1 MAKIKTTAR
10 YIRRSPY
17 QALAAFV
24 VMAAT
29 FFISGLFVLVAIGS
43 NEIIKYFEAR
53 PQISAFFKDSAQAQE
68 MSALQEKIAQTKLTS
83 EIKFISKED
92 ALKIYQDQN
101 KNDPLLLE
109 LVTAN
114 ILPASLDI
122 STYNA
127 KDLETISEILS
138 KEPLIDEVVYQK
150 DVVEKLTNWTRL
162 LRIGGLSLVAFLTA
176 VSVLIVFMVIGMRIA
191 IRREEIKIMRLI
203 GASSWYIKAP
213 FLFEG
218 MLYGL
223 VGALISSVS
232 ITIIVLYFSPEIAP
246 FFAGIPIFPI
256 PLQVFALLIGGQALV
271 GMVIGAFGAQ
281 ISLRRYLRI

>member
-17 QALAAFV
+17 QALAALF

-29 FFISGLFVLVAIGS
+29 FFISGLFVLVAVGS
-43 NEIIKYFEAR
+43 NEVIKYFEAR
-53 PQISAFFKDSAQAQE
+53 PQISAFFKDTAQNDQIL
-68 MSALQEKIAQTKLTS
+68 ALQKTITDTNLTS
-83 EIKFISKED
+83 EVKFISKED
-92 ALKIYQDQN
+92 ALKIYQDKN
-101 KNDPLLLE
+101 RNDPLLLE

-127 KDLETISEILS
+127 TDLEKISEILV
-138 KEPLIDEVVYQK
+138 KEEIIDEVVYQK
-150 DVVEKLTNWTRL
+150 DVVEKLTNWTRI
-162 LRIGGLSLVAFLTA
+162 LRFGGVALVAFLTT

-203 GASSWYIKAP
+203 GASNWYIKAP
-213 FLFEG
+213 FIFEG
-218 MLYGL
+218 ILYGV
-223 VGALISSVS
+223 VGALISSLV
-232 ITIIVLYFSPEIAP
+232 ITMLVLYFSPEIAP
-246 FFAGIPIFPI
+246 FFTGIPIFPI
-256 PLQVFALLIGGQALV
+256 PISVFLFLIGGQSLAGAL
-271 GMVIGAFGAQ
+271 IGAIGAQ

>member
-17 QALAAFV
+17 QALAAFI

-29 FFISGLFVLVAIGS
+29 FFISGLFLLMAMGS
-43 NEIIKYFEAR
+43 NQVIKYFESR
-53 PQISAFFKDSAQAQE
+53 PQISAFFKDSAQSDQI
-68 MSALQEKIAQTKLTS
+68 SSLQTKINDTKLTS
-83 EIKFISKED
+83 EVKFISKED

-127 KDLETISEILS
+127 ADLEKISEILS
-138 KEPLIDEVVYQK
+138 KEEIVDEVVYQK
-150 DVVEKLTNWTRL
+150 DVVEKLTNWTRII
-162 LRIGGLSLVAFLTA
+162 RIGGVALVAFLTA
-176 VSVLIVFMVIGMRIA
+176 VSILIVFMVIGMRIA

-213 FLFEG
+213 FVFEG
-218 MLYGL
+218 VLYGV
-223 VGALISSVS
+223 VGALISS
-232 ITIIVLYFSPEIAP
+232 ITITILILYFSPEIAP
-246 FFAGIPIFPI
+246 FFTGIPLFPI
-256 PLQVFALLIGGQALV
+256 PLNVFIYLIAGQTAAGALIGSL
-271 GMVIGAFGAQ
+271 GAQ
-281 ISLRRYLRI
+281 ISLRRYLKI

>member
-1 MAKIKTTAR
+1 MAKIKTTVR

-29 FFISGLFVLVAIGS
+29 FFVSGLFILVAVGS
-43 NEIIKYFEAR
+43 NQVINYFEAR
-53 PQISAFFKDSAQAQE
+53 PQISAFFKDSAQSDQI
-68 MSALQEKIAQTKLTS
+68 SSLQTKIKDTQLTS

-122 STYNA
+122 STYNSS
-127 KDLETISEILS
+127 DLQKISEILS
-138 KEPLIDEVVYQK
+138 KEEIIDEVVYQK
-150 DVVEKLTNWTRL
+150 DVVDKLTNWTRII
-162 LRIGGLSLVAFLTA
+162 RIGGLSLVLFLTA
-176 VSVLIVFMVIGMRIA
+176 VSVLIVFMVVGMRIA

-213 FLFEG
+213 FMFEG
-218 MLYGL
+218 ILYGV
-223 VGALISSVS
+223 VGALISSLA

-246 FFAGIPIFPI
+246 FFTGIPIFPI
-256 PLQVFALLIGGQALV
+256 PLKVFIYLIAGQAAI
-271 GMVIGAFGAQ
+271 GTFIGALGAQ
-281 ISLRRYLRI
+281 ISLRRYLKI

>member
-29 FFISGLFVLVAIGS
+29 FFISGLFVLVAVGS
-43 NEIIKYFEAR
+43 NEVIKYFEAR
-53 PQISAFFKDSAQAQE
+53 PQISAFFKDTAQNDQIL
-68 MSALQEKIAQTKLTS
+68 ALQKTIIDTNLTS
-83 EIKFISKED
+83 EVKFISKED

-127 KDLETISEILS
+127 TDLEKISEILV
-138 KEPLIDEVVYQK
+138 KEEIIDEVVYQK
-150 DVVEKLTNWTRL
+150 DVVEKLTNWTRI
-162 LRIGGLSLVAFLTA
+162 LRFGGVALVAFLTT
-176 VSVLIVFMVIGMRIA
+176 VSVLSARYYGILLFLVLDTWRTNAGYA
-191 IRREEIKIMRLI
+191 NLENASCRRKWQQLNEKTGPYTIPICIDRH
-203 GASSWYIKAP
+203 
-213 FLFEG
+213 FLFW
-218 MLYGL
+218 
-223 VGALISSVS
+223 
-232 ITIIVLYFSPEIAP
+232 
-246 FFAGIPIFPI
+246 
-256 PLQVFALLIGGQALV
+256 
-271 GMVIGAFGAQ
+271 FGN
-281 ISLRRYLRI
+281 YLGVN

>member
-17 QALAAFV
+17 QAMAAFI

-29 FFISGLFVLVAIGS
+29 FFISGLFILIATGS
-43 NEIIKYFEAR
+43 NEVIKYFEAR
-53 PQISAFFKDSAQAQE
+53 PQISAFFKDEAQIEQIN
-68 MSALQEKIAQTKLTS
+68 SLQKKLSDTNLTS
-83 EIKFISKED
+83 EVKFISKDD

-127 KDLETISEILS
+127 ADLEKISEILA
-138 KEPLIDEVVYQK
+138 KEEIIDEVVYQK
-150 DVVEKLTNWTRL
+150 DVVEKLTNWTRI
-162 LRIGGLSLVAFLTA
+162 LRIGGISLVLFLTA
-176 VSVLIVFMVIGMRIA
+176 VSILIVFMVIGMRIA

-203 GASSWYIKAP
+203 GASNWYIKAP
-213 FLFEG
+213 FIFEG
-218 MLYGL
+218 VLYGV
-223 VGALISSVS
+223 VGAIISSLS
-232 ITIIVLYFSPEIAP
+232 ITILVLYFSPEIAP
-246 FFAGIPIFPI
+246 FFTGIPIFPI
-256 PLQVFALLIGGQALV
+256 PITVFGILIGGQSLV
-271 GMVIGAFGAQ
+271 GAIIGALGAQ

>member
-1 MAKIKTTAR
+1 MAKIKTTVR

-29 FFISGLFVLVAIGS
+29 FFVSGLFILVAVGS
-43 NEIIKYFEAR
+43 NQVINYFEAR
-53 PQISAFFKDSAQAQE
+53 PQISAFFKDSAQSDQI
-68 MSALQEKIAQTKLTS
+68 SSLQTKIKDTQLTS

-122 STYNA
+122 STYNSS
-127 KDLETISEILS
+127 DLQKISEILS
-138 KEPLIDEVVYQK
+138 KEEIIDEVVYQK
-150 DVVEKLTNWTRL
+150 DVVDKLTNWTRII
-162 LRIGGLSLVAFLTA
+162 RIGGLSLVLFLTA
-176 VSVLIVFMVIGMRIA
+176 VSVLIVFMVVGMRIA

-213 FLFEG
+213 FMFEG
-218 MLYGL
+218 ILYGV
-223 VGALISSVS
+223 VGALISSLA

-246 FFAGIPIFPI
+246 FFTGIPIFPI
-256 PLQVFALLIGGQALV
+256 PLKVFIYLIAGQAAI
-271 GMVIGAFGAQ
+271 GMFIGALGAQ
-281 ISLRRYLRI
+281 ISLRRYLKI